1 MECNKKGGNVH
12 MLKSSHT
19 VKYTKEE
26 IIMKIIKYLELKDSL
41 YSIYW
46 DTLKFLVVGQKRII
60 ETFLLH
66 NTFMCSKNILKIK

>member
-26 IIMKIIKYLELKDSL
+26 IIMKIIKYLELKV
-41 YSIYW
+41 YIQY
-46 DTLKFLVVGQKRII
+46 TGI
-60 ETFLLH
+60 H
-66 NTFMCSKNILKIK
+66 